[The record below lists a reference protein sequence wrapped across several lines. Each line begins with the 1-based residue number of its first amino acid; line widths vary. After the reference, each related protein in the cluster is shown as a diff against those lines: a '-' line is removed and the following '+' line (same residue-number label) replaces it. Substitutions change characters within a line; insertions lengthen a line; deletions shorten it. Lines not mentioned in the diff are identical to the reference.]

1 MKKRTFFIGIPLL
14 LIIFSLT
21 EAQNSMLPP
30 SDFLKKLKETF
41 AKFMQGREGD
51 RVYVQTDKPLYKPS
65 ETIWFEVFVR
75 NESDMKP
82 SQHSEIVHLEFINP
96 KGSIEKELHLIARN
110 GRASGDIAL
119 DEEIA
124 GGLYKLKAYTNWQ
137 KNDQN
142 ALLFEKEITIQRV
155 VLPNL
160 RMKLDFEKEGY
171 GKGAEVQANIELKTL
186 ANAPLANYDFTF
198 KASLKGESFTDGKG
212 KTNAEGKSQ
221 VKFNLPKDLE
231 TADGLLNVLIQYNG
245 QRESIS
251 RSIPIKLSNLNL
263 EFFPEG
269 GEMLTGMDNKVAFRV
284 LDEFGKT
291 ADIEGVILNQ
301 KGEQVCKFG
310 SYHDGMGN
318 FLFKPSASEKYTAK
332 IIEPQGVEKTYKLPD
347 AIQRGYTIGVKRQSK
362 ESITLN
368 LKTTENEALSVVAQ
382 MRGQWLESQTI
393 QAKSGNNEIE
403 INTSNYP
410 MGVVL
415 FTLFDSKGIERSERL
430 VFVNQ
435 DKQMNVEISTD
446 KDKYLPR
453 EKVVM
458 TIRTTDERGIG
469 IPATL
474 SLSVVD
480 DKLLSFADDKQGHIL
495 SKLLLEP
502 DLKGE
507 IHEPNFYFDP
517 KEEKAPTAMDLLM
530 MTQGWRKFAWKE
542 IETGASFTPQFQE
555 EKAVISGHVYDQ
567 QSKPVE
573 GAEITISDTTFKVK
587 VLTNKNGEF
596 IIPHFDL
603 YAPVYVYAQKGN
615 LSSNAYLSDYSEHPS
630 IYLYERILYKSATRN
645 GKGRAMEVPAQG
657 GGGGGELLEAMEMRE
672 EVDEMQFMEMD
683 LEQVVVAGAEPDD
696 FGVGEMNK
704 EVVAPEEVAKV
715 DMRDIGTEVAPL
727 KDMEKKKRKLIVED
741 EFGEDVDDI
750 IAKKPVQN
758 QQSKYYRARI
768 FPTVV
773 YQPSQINPEV
783 RTDFRSTI
791 HWQGNIMTERNG
803 KATVEFYNNDE
814 ISTFKATVE
823 GIGVE
828 GSVGRKEFTYF
839 TQQPFSMSV
848 KIPVEMTMG
857 DVISL
862 PLTLSNFTNDKI
874 AGALNVQLPK
884 AWKALSDTRNAA
896 NSLIISANESKT
908 IYLQYEVLNVP
919 GVDTVKIA
927 FDGGKHKDAFVQEV
941 RIASK
946 GFPVSIAISG
956 QDKETTEEF
965 LVQNVV
971 EGTLKA
977 KFTVYPSVM
986 SDLLAGVESILRE
999 PYGCFEQ
1006 TSSSAYPNIM
1016 VLNYLK
1022 SNDVKDPAL
1031 LAKAND
1037 LIDRGYK
1044 RLVTFETKEKGY
1056 EWFGGTPAHEALTA
1070 YGLMEFKD
1078 MSEVYASVDN
1088 TMVERT
1094 ANWLFSRKD
1103 GKGGFMRDGKALDS
1117 FGRAS
1122 EEVTNAYIVYSLSE
1136 AGYVMEIKNELEKA
1150 YKTAEANQDPYQ
1162 MALVTNALFNTKD
1175 ARAEGFLA
1183 KLLKK
1188 QQEEGS
1194 WNGTTH
1200 SITYST
1206 GVALKLETTSLA
1218 LLAAMKVKEADRK
1231 RIGDGVKFLMGQ
1243 RSEFGGYGNTQ
1254 STVLVL
1260 KALTSFASFSRQAA
1274 EAGEVNL
1281 KISGHQAGTLN
1292 YAQGQK
1298 DGLEL
1303 AGLESNITKEG
1314 KQKVH
1319 IEYGKHVKHPLPYT
1333 FAVNY
1338 STFLP
1343 PSSDSCKVML
1353 NTSLSNESVK
1363 MGETL
1368 RLKATLSNKTQGGLP
1383 MTIAIIGIPAGLSL
1397 QPWQLKELQDKQVFD
1412 FYEIKGNRL
1421 AIYYRQMKPSEV
1433 KEINL
1438 DLKADIPGVYE
1449 GTASSAYLYY
1459 TNEFKHWVAGLK
1471 TEVRK

>member
-1 MKKRTFFIGIPLL
+1 
-14 LIIFSLT
+14 
-21 EAQNSMLPP
+21 
-30 SDFLKKLKETF
+30 
-41 AKFMQGREGD
+41 MQGREGD
-51 RVYVQTDKPLYKPS
+51 RVYVHTDKPFYKPS
-65 ETIWFEVFVR
+65 ENIWFEVYVR
-75 NESDMKP
+75 NEKDMKP
-82 SQHSEIVHLEFINP
+82 SQHSEIVHVEFINP
-96 KGSIEKELHLIARN
+96 KGNIEKELHLIARN

-137 KNDQN
+137 KNNPNEQ
-142 ALLFEKEITIQRV
+142 LFEKEITIQRV

-171 GKGAEVQANIELKTL
+171 GKGAEVVANLELKTL
-186 ANAPLANYDFTF
+186 ANAPLANYDYTF
-198 KASLKGESFTDGKG
+198 KVALKGEQFTDGKG
-212 KTNAEGKSQ
+212 KTSADGKTQ
-221 VKFNLPKDLE
+221 VKFNLPKDLD
-231 TADGLLNVLIQYNG
+231 TADGLLNVLVNYNG

-251 RSIPIKLSNLNL
+251 RNIPIKLNNISL
-263 EFFPEG
+263 EIFPEG
-269 GEMLTGMDNKVAFRV
+269 GEMIVGMDNKIAFRA
-284 LDEFGKT
+284 LDEFGKPT
-291 ADIEGVILNQ
+291 DIEGAVYNQ
-301 KGEQVCKFG
+301 KGDKICTFG
-310 SYHDGMGN
+310 SYHDGMGS
-318 FLFKPSASEKYTAK
+318 FLFNPNASEKYTIK
-332 IIEPQGVEKTYKLPD
+332 ITEPQGVEKIYAMPD
-347 AIQRGYTIGVKRQSK
+347 AIQRGYAIGVKRQTK
-362 ESITLN
+362 ESIILN
-368 LKTTENEALSVVAQ
+368 IKTTENELLNVVAQ
-382 MRGQWLESQTI
+382 MRGQWIEAQSF
-393 QAKSGNNEIE
+393 QAKVGDNELE
-403 INTSNYP
+403 INTTNFP

-435 DKQMNVEISTD
+435 HKQMNVEISTD
-446 KDKYLPR
+446 KEKYLPR

-469 IPATL
+469 IPASL

-517 KEEKAPTAMDLLM
+517 KEEKASTAMDLLM

-555 EKAVISGHVYDQ
+555 EKAIISGYVYDQ

-596 IIPHFDL
+596 VIPHFDL
-603 YAPVYVYAQKGN
+603 YAPVYVYAQKGK
-615 LSSNAYLSDYSEHPS
+615 LSNNAYLSDYSEHPS
-630 IYLYERILYKSATRN
+630 IYLYERIYYKSATRN
-645 GKGRAMEVPAQG
+645 GKGRALEVPVQG
-657 GGGGGELLEAMEMRE
+657 GGGRDRMLEEMNAEEELMALDEVQMAAEGAAPDDLGEIEEAIEEAPLLEEKRDDVGATQIAPKPIVRKEDDQDMAKKRM
-672 EVDEMQFMEMD
+672 
-683 LEQVVVAGAEPDD
+683 VVVGEED
-696 FGVGEMNK
+696 F
-704 EVVAPEEVAKV
+704 
-715 DMRDIGTEVAPL
+715 R
-727 KDMEKKKRKLIVED
+727 
-741 EFGEDVDDI
+741 DDI
-750 IAKKPVQN
+750 IDKKPVEN
-758 QQSKYYRARI
+758 QQFIYYRAR
-768 FPTVV
+768 V
-773 YQPSQINPEV
+773 YPKVMYQASDMNPSI

-791 HWQGNIMTERNG
+791 HWQGNITTEKNG

-814 ISTFKATVE
+814 ITTFRATVE

-839 TQQPFSMSV
+839 TQQPFSMSIKV
-848 KIPVEMTMG
+848 PVEMTMG

-862 PLTLSNFTNDKI
+862 PLTMSNFTSEKI
-874 AGALNVQLPK
+874 GGALNIQLPK
-884 AWKALSDTRNAA
+884 AWKALSDTRDAA
-896 NSLIISANESKT
+896 NNLIVNPNESKT
-908 IYLQYEVLNVP
+908 IYLQYEVLNIP

-927 FDGGKHKDAFVQEV
+927 FEGGKFRDAFVQEV

-956 QDKETTEEF
+956 QEKELTEEF
-965 LVQNVV
+965 IVQNVV
-971 EGTLKA
+971 EGTLSS

-1016 VLNYLK
+1016 VLSYLK
-1022 SNDVKDPAL
+1022 ANDIKDPVL

-1037 LIDRGYK
+1037 LIDRSYK

-1078 MSEVYASVDN
+1078 MSQVYASVDN
-1088 TMVERT
+1088 AMVERT

-1103 GKGGFMRDGKALDS
+1103 GKGGFMRDSKALDS
-1117 FGRAS
+1117 FGSAS
-1122 EEVTNAYIVYSLSE
+1122 EDVTNAYIVYSLSE
-1136 AGYVMEIKNELEKA
+1136 AGYVIEIKNELEKA
-1150 YKTAEANQDPYQ
+1150 YQRAESNQDPYQ
-1162 MALVTNALFNTKD
+1162 MALIVNALFNTKD
-1175 ARAEGFLA
+1175 ARAEGFLT

-1188 QQEEGS
+1188 QQEDGS

-1206 GVALKLETTSLA
+1206 GMALKLETTSLS
-1218 LLAAMKVKEADRK
+1218 LLAAMKAKDADRK
-1231 RIGDGVKFLMGQ
+1231 RIGDGVKFLIGQ

-1260 KALTSFASFSRQAA
+1260 KSLTAFASFSRQTA
-1274 EAGEVNL
+1274 EAGEVHL
-1281 KISGHQAGTLN
+1281 KIAGHHAGTLS

-1303 AGLESNITKEG
+1303 KGLEAKIAKEG

-1319 IEYGKHVKHPLPYT
+1319 IEYGKNVKHPLPYT
-1333 FAVNY
+1333 FSVNY
-1338 STFLP
+1338 STYLP
-1343 PSSDSCKVML
+1343 PSSDSCKVSLKTTL
-1353 NTSLSNESVK
+1353 NNETVK

-1368 RLKATLSNKTQGGLP
+1368 RLNVVLTNKTQGGLP
-1383 MTIAIIGIPAGLSL
+1383 MTIAIVGIPAGLSL

-1449 GTASSAYLYY
+1449 GSASSAYLYY
-1459 TNEFKHWVAGLK
+1459 TNEFKHWTNGLK
-1471 TEVRK
+1471 VEVRK